1 MALRH
6 IVLFG
11 LCAMVPAWAED
22 TSDQQSRDL
31 FLGEAFYYA
40 QQGLYFDAISRL
52 DSELE
57 QYYRVDE
64 QALDPL
70 HLHAGHAEFS
80 VGDFELSYRMHRK
93 AGRAIKA
100 VLEGDVDQ
108 QIKNEAAYRLARIFY
123 EKGEKLNAVHTID
136 RIEGTVPESV
146 RDDERLLR
154 AQIYTV
160 NGRFSEAIDILEKLE
175 KVPGYEGFAGY
186 NLGIALILSGEEKKG
201 LNQLDK
207 TGQIQVSKKDEPSL
221 GIRDKANLV
230 LGYRLLEAQQPEDAK
245 QYLDRVRLEGP
256 FSNKALLGSGW
267 SDVAAQ
273 RFDRALVPWT
283 ILFKRN
289 PTNKAVQESLLGV
302 PYSYANLEMHG
313 RAAVLYG
320 SALDAFKVE
329 KTRLNDSI
337 ESIRNG
343 SFFKAMVREEIK
355 LDSNWLIRLRELPE
369 TPETYYLMDLMASN
383 DFQVL
388 LKNYLD
394 LEDMRR
400 RMITWQGNLS
410 AYEDLIEMRR
420 RYYEPLLP
428 GIDARFRELDSRILL
443 RMEQRD
449 SIKSR
454 LERLLVAPQPE
465 MLITADERIVSMQLD
480 QLEAQYQNDESP
492 SGVEARRRIKRLRGV
507 LSWDVNLDYQD
518 RMTEAFEHLQELEV
532 DVKRMEGIYASYV
545 RTRQAATQSYEG
557 YNEQIV
563 RARARIDRASK
574 TVAHLMNGVGHM
586 LEKMAIAE
594 LKQRRDRIDQYQ
606 IQARFAMA
614 ESYDRAVKAQQEA
627 AQQKMMRARGAA
639 NEDAAVEMND
649 ADQAAESEADEENAA
664 DSDQNGEGDTQ

>member
-1 MALRH
+1 MAFRH

-22 TSDQQSRDL
+22 TSDQQPRDL

-52 DSELE
+52 DAELE

-64 QALDPL
+64 RMLDPL
-70 HLHAGHAEFS
+70 HIDSNYAEFS

-93 AGRAIKA
+93 AGRAIQA

-123 EKGEKLNAVHTID
+123 EKGEKLNAIHTID

-146 RDDERLLR
+146 RNDERLLR

-175 KVPGYEGFAGY
+175 KEPGYEGFAGY
-186 NLGIALILSGEEKKG
+186 NRGIALILSGEEKKG
-201 LNQLDK
+201 LAQLDK

-230 LGYRLLEAQQPEDAK
+230 LGYRLLEAEQPEEAK

-302 PYSYANLEMHG
+302 PYAYANLEMHG
-313 RAAVLYG
+313 RAALLYG
-320 SALDAFKVE
+320 SALDAFSVE

-343 SFFKAMVREEIK
+343 NFFKAMVREEIK

-369 TPETYYLMDLMASN
+369 TPETFYLMDLMASN

-400 RMITWQGNLS
+400 RMIAWVDNLD
-410 AYEDLIEMRR
+410 AYEDMIEMRR

-465 MLITADERIVSMQLD
+465 MLVTADERIVSMQLD
-480 QLEAQYQNDESP
+480 QLEEQYRNDDTP
-492 SGVEARRRIKRLRGV
+492 SGEEARRRIARLRGV
-507 LSWDVNLDYQD
+507 LRWDVSLDYQD
-518 RMTEAFEHLQELEV
+518 RLTEAFEHLQELEA
-532 DVKRMEGIYASYV
+532 DVQRMETIYASYV
-545 RTRQAATQSYEG
+545 RTRQAATQSYQG
-557 YNEQIV
+557 YEDQIV
-563 RARARIDRASK
+563 RARAKIDRANK

-586 LEKMAIAE
+586 LEKLAINE
-594 LKQRRDRIDQYQ
+594 LQQRRDRIDQYQ

-614 ESYDRAVKAQQEA
+614 ESYDRAVKAQQDA
-627 AQQKMMRARGAA
+627 AQQKMMKAIEA
-639 NEDAAVEMND
+639 NKE
-649 ADQAAESEADEENAA
+649 ADTSSDEPSEAEAEEQTDEKPVDVE
-664 DSDQNGEGDTQ
+664 GEAQ

>member
-1 MALRH
+1 MALRQL
-6 IVLFG
+6 VLFG
-11 LCAMVPAWAED
+11 LCAMVPAWADD
-22 TSDQQSRDL
+22 TSSQQPRDL

-52 DSELE
+52 DAELE
-57 QYYRVDE
+57 QYHRVDE
-64 QALDPL
+64 RHLDPL
-70 HLHAGHAEFS
+70 HIHAGTAKFS

-108 QIKNEAAYRLARIFY
+108 QVKNEAAYRLARIYY

-136 RIEGTVPESV
+136 RIEGEVPESV

-160 NGRFSEAIDILEKLE
+160 NGRFSEAVEILEKLE
-175 KVPGYEGFAGY
+175 KVSGFEGFAGY

-201 LNQLDK
+201 LAQLEK
-207 TGQIQVSKKDEPSL
+207 TGQIKFSKDDAPSL

-230 LGYRLLEAQQPEDAK
+230 LGYRLLEAEQPQEAK

-267 SDVAAQ
+267 ADVAAQ
-273 RFDRALVPWT
+273 RYDRALVPWS

-302 PYSYANLEMHG
+302 PYSYANLDMHG

-320 SALDAFKVE
+320 NALDAFGVE
-329 KTRLNDSI
+329 KQRLNSSI

-343 SFFKAMVREEIK
+343 NFFKAMVREEIK

-400 RMITWQGNLS
+400 RMIAWQNDLN

-420 RYYEPLLP
+420 RYYAPLLP
-428 GIDARFRELDSRILL
+428 GIDARFLELDSRILL
-443 RMEQRD
+443 RLEQRN
-449 SIKSR
+449 SIHDR
-454 LERLLVAPQPE
+454 LQRLLVAPQPE
-465 MLITADERIVSMQLD
+465 MLITADERILSMQLD
-480 QLEAQYQNDESP
+480 QLEAQYANDNSAAGE
-492 SGVEARRRIKRLRGV
+492 EAHRRIKRLRGV
-507 LSWDVNLDYQD
+507 IHWNTKLDYQD
-518 RMTEAFEHLQELEV
+518 RLTETFTHLKALEA
-532 DVKRMEGIYASYV
+532 DVERMESIYASYV
-545 RTRQAATQSYEG
+545 RTRQAATQSYQG
-557 YNEQIV
+557 YNQQIV
-563 RARARIDRASK
+563 RARAKIERATE
-574 TVAHLMNGVGHM
+574 TVAHLMKGVGHM
-586 LEKMAIAE
+586 LETMAITE

-627 AQQKMMRARGAA
+627 AQQKIL
-639 NEDAAVEMND
+639 DTND
-649 ADQAAESEADEENAA
+649 KPDSEAQDN
-664 DSDQNGEGDTQ
+664 DGERDKP

>member
-1 MALRH
+1 MAFRH

-22 TSDQQSRDL
+22 TSDQQPRDL

-52 DSELE
+52 DAELE

-64 QALDPL
+64 RMLDPL
-70 HLHAGHAEFS
+70 HIDSNYAEFS

-93 AGRAIKA
+93 AGRAIQA

-123 EKGEKLNAVHTID
+123 EKGEKLNAIHTID

-146 RDDERLLR
+146 RNDERLLR

-175 KVPGYEGFAGY
+175 KEPGYEGFAGY
-186 NLGIALILSGEEKKG
+186 NRGIALILSGEEKKG
-201 LNQLDK
+201 LAQLDK

-230 LGYRLLEAQQPEDAK
+230 LGYRLLEAEQPEEAK

-302 PYSYANLEMHG
+302 PYAYANLEMHG
-313 RAAVLYG
+313 RAALLYG
-320 SALDAFKVE
+320 SALDAFSVE

-343 SFFKAMVREEIK
+343 NFFKAMVREEIK

-369 TPETYYLMDLMASN
+369 TPETFYLMDLMASN

-400 RMITWQGNLS
+400 RMIAWVDNLD
-410 AYEDLIEMRR
+410 AYEDMIEMRR

-465 MLITADERIVSMQLD
+465 MLVTADERIVSMQLD
-480 QLEAQYQNDESP
+480 QLEEQYRNDDTP
-492 SGVEARRRIKRLRGV
+492 SGEEARRRIARLRGV
-507 LSWDVNLDYQD
+507 LRWDVSLDYQD
-518 RMTEAFEHLQELEV
+518 RLTEAFEHLQELEA
-532 DVKRMEGIYASYV
+532 DVQRMETIYASYV
-545 RTRQAATQSYEG
+545 RTRQAATQSYQG
-557 YNEQIV
+557 YEDQIV
-563 RARARIDRASK
+563 RARAKIDRANK

-586 LEKMAIAE
+586 LEKLAINE
-594 LKQRRDRIDQYQ
+594 LQQRRDRIDQYQ

-614 ESYDRAVKAQQEA
+614 ESYDRAVKAQQDA
-627 AQQKMMRARGAA
+627 AQQKMMKAIEA
-639 NEDAAVEMND
+639 NKETDTSSDEP
-649 ADQAAESEADEENAA
+649 SEAEAEEQTDEKPVDVE
-664 DSDQNGEGDTQ
+664 GEAQ

>member
-1 MALRH
+1 MAFRH

-11 LCAMVPAWAED
+11 LCAMAPAWAED
-22 TSDQQSRDL
+22 SSDSQPRDL

-40 QQGLYFDAISRL
+40 EQGLYFDAISRL
-52 DSELE
+52 DAELE

-64 QALDPL
+64 QRLDPL
-70 HLHAGHAEFS
+70 HIDSGHAEFS

-93 AGRAIKA
+93 AGRAINA

-146 RDDERLLR
+146 RNDERLLR

-160 NGRFSEAIDILEKLE
+160 NGRFSEAIEILEKLE
-175 KVPGYEGFAGY
+175 NVSGYEGFAGY

-201 LNQLDK
+201 LNQLEK

-230 LGYRLLEAQQPEDAK
+230 LGYRLLEAEQPEEAK

-267 SDVAAQ
+267 SDVALQ

-313 RAAVLYG
+313 KAALLYG
-320 SALDAFKVE
+320 SALDAFSVE
-329 KTRLNDSI
+329 RTRLNDSI

-343 SFFKAMVREEIK
+343 NFFKAMVREEIK
-355 LDSNWLIRLRELPE
+355 LDSNWLVRLRELPE

-400 RMITWQGNLS
+400 RMIAWQDDLA

-449 SIKSR
+449 SIRDR
-454 LERLLVAPQPE
+454 LQRLLVAPRPE
-465 MLITADERIVSMQLD
+465 MLITADERIVGMQLD
-480 QLEAQYQNDESP
+480 QLEQQYQNDQSP
-492 SGVEARRRIKRLRGV
+492 SGEEARRRIKRLRGV
-507 LSWDVNLDYQD
+507 LGWNVNLDYQD
-518 RMTEAFEHLQELEV
+518 RLTEAFQHLKELEV
-532 DVKRMEGIYASYV
+532 DVQRMETIYASYV
-545 RTRQAATQSYEG
+545 RTRQAATQSYQG
-557 YNEQIV
+557 YEAQIV
-563 RARARIDRASK
+563 RARAKIDRAGK
-574 TVAHLMNGVGHM
+574 TVTHLMNGVGHM
-586 LEKMAIAE
+586 LEKMAINE
-594 LKQRRDRIDQYQ
+594 LQQRRDRIDQYQ

-627 AQQKMMRARGAA
+627 AQKKIIEA
-639 NEDAAVEMND
+639 NE
-649 ADQAAESEADEENAA
+649 ENKA
-664 DSDQNGEGDTQ
+664 DSGEGESQ

>member
-1 MALRH
+1 MAFRH

-22 TSDQQSRDL
+22 TSDQQPRDL

-52 DSELE
+52 DAELE

-64 QALDPL
+64 RMLDPL
-70 HLHAGHAEFS
+70 HIDSNYAEFS

-93 AGRAIKA
+93 AGRAIQA

-123 EKGEKLNAVHTID
+123 EKGEKLNAIHTID

-146 RDDERLLR
+146 RNDERLLR

-175 KVPGYEGFAGY
+175 KEPGYEGFAGY
-186 NLGIALILSGEEKKG
+186 NRGIALILSGEEKKG
-201 LNQLDK
+201 LAQLDK

-230 LGYRLLEAQQPEDAK
+230 LGYRLLEAEQPEEAK

-302 PYSYANLEMHG
+302 PYAYANLEMHG
-313 RAAVLYG
+313 RAALLYG
-320 SALDAFKVE
+320 SALDAFSVE

-343 SFFKAMVREEIK
+343 NFFKAMVREEIK

-369 TPETYYLMDLMASN
+369 TPETFYLMDLMASN

-400 RMITWQGNLS
+400 RMIAWVDNLD
-410 AYEDLIEMRR
+410 AYEDMIEMRR

-465 MLITADERIVSMQLD
+465 MLVTADERIVSMQLD
-480 QLEAQYQNDESP
+480 QLEEQYRNDDTP
-492 SGVEARRRIKRLRGV
+492 SGEEARRRIARLRGV
-507 LSWDVNLDYQD
+507 LRWDVSLDYQD
-518 RMTEAFEHLQELEV
+518 RLTEAFEHLQELEA
-532 DVKRMEGIYASYV
+532 DVQRMETIYASYV
-545 RTRQAATQSYEG
+545 RTRQAATQSYQG
-557 YNEQIV
+557 YEDQIV
-563 RARARIDRASK
+563 RARAKIDRANK

-586 LEKMAIAE
+586 LEKLAINE
-594 LKQRRDRIDQYQ
+594 LQQRRDRIDQYQ

-614 ESYDRAVKAQQEA
+614 ESYDRAVKAQQDA
-627 AQQKMMRARGAA
+627 AQQKMMKAIEA
-639 NEDAAVEMND
+639 NKETDTSSD
-649 ADQAAESEADEENAA
+649 DPSEAEAEEQTDEKPVDVE
-664 DSDQNGEGDTQ
+664 GEAQ